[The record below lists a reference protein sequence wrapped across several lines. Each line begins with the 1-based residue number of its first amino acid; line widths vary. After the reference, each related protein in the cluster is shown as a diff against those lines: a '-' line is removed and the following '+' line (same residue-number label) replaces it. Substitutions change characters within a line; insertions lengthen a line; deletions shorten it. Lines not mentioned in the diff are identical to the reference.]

1 MSMLRRK
8 TKNILKKI
16 NPRYFDQ
23 IRYRLLKYE
32 PVDIVR
38 SSFMKENVSNVEDFN
53 LISGLRLIKRRKRI
67 SINISVN
74 GVLTRR
80 KHSIYITDL
89 GHSILL
95 NQFMRKQGYNIKKKR
110 CYKNNEVFSSFM
122 ITNRSIAIF
131 VFYFDSSQFNY
142 LYRYFIEELIV
153 TSSKNIFYNDHY

>member
-95 NQFMRKQGYNIKKKR
+95 NQFMRKQG
-110 CYKNNEVFSSFM
+110 
-122 ITNRSIAIF
+122 
-131 VFYFDSSQFNY
+131 
-142 LYRYFIEELIV
+142 
-153 TSSKNIFYNDHY
+153 